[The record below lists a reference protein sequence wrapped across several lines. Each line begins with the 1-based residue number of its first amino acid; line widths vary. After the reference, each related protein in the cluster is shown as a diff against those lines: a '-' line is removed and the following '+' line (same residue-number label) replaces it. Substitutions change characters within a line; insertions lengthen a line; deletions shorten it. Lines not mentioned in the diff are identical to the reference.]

1 MTATDSRETILIVE
15 DERGPRESLR
25 LILKPSYDVL
35 LASNGQDALRALRE
49 QPIDLVTLDLNMP
62 GVKGIEVLRALKTES
77 PSTEVV
83 VITGFAT
90 VNSAVECIRHG
101 VHDFITK
108 PFNVIEVMAT
118 VERALRKRRSRSRL
132 HAFLGRLGDILGRS
146 TPGAAA
152 LGAIEADEG
161 LISEVRQALITAFK
175 PITKASPDRVFEFA
189 EVLADTLEIK
199 DAYTH
204 GHSRRVSYYA
214 GLLAEHIGL
223 EAGLREEIRL
233 AAFLHDVGKIG
244 VANQL
249 ILKDGRLTQE
259 ERIVVMR
266 HPVISES
273 LIQPLGLA
281 PGILRG
287 VRHHHEHFD
296 GSGYPDKLVGEDIPF
311 ASRIILIADAYDAMH
326 SQRSYR
332 KGLPKEM
339 IVRELTKHSGT
350 QFDPRLAAAFI
361 DLIEKREDAFAVE
374 I

>member
-1 MTATDSRETILIVE
+1 MTATGARETILIVE

-35 LASNGQDALRALRE
+35 LAGNGQDALRALRE
-49 QPIDLVTLDLNMP
+49 HPIDLVTLDLNMP
-62 GVKGIEVLRALKTES
+62 GVKGIEVLRALKSES
-77 PSTEVV
+77 HTTEVV

-90 VNSAVECIRHG
+90 VDNAVECLRYG

-118 VERALRKRRSRSRL
+118 VERALRKRRSRGRL
-132 HAFLGRLGDILGRS
+132 HSFLEHLGNILGRS

-152 LGAIEADEG
+152 LDAIEDDEV
-161 LISEVRQALITAFK
+161 LIVNVRKALTESFQ
-175 PITKASPDRVFEFA
+175 PITKASPERVLEFA
-189 EVLADTLEIK
+189 EVLADTLESK

-214 GLLAEHIGL
+214 ALLAEHVGL
-223 EAGLREEIRL
+223 EADLREEIRL

-259 ERIVVMR
+259 ERIVVMK
-266 HPVISES
+266 HPVIGES

-281 PGILRG
+281 PGILQA

-296 GSGYPDKLVGEDIPF
+296 GSGYPDKLAGNEIPLG
-311 ASRIILIADAYDAMH
+311 SRVILIADAYDAMH

-339 IVRELTKHSGT
+339 ILHEFTKHSGT
-350 QFDPRLAAAFI
+350 QFDPHLTAAFL
-361 DLIEKREDAFAVE
+361 DLMEKREDAFAVE
-374 I
+374 V

>member
-1 MTATDSRETILIVE
+1 MTATGTRESILIVE

-35 LASNGQDALRALRE
+35 LAANGQEALQALRE
-49 QPIDLVTLDLNMP
+49 RKMDLVTLDLNMP

-90 VNSAVECIRHG
+90 LDSAVECIRHG

-118 VERALRKRRSRSRL
+118 VERALRKRRSRARL
-132 HAFLGRLGDILGRS
+132 HSFLDRLGDILGRS
-146 TPGAAA
+146 TPGAVA
-152 LGAIEADEG
+152 LSAIEADEH
-161 LISEVRQALITAFK
+161 LVAEVREALTESFR
-175 PITKASPDRVFEFA
+175 PISKASAERVLEFA
-189 EVLADTLEIK
+189 EVLADTLESK

-214 GLLAEHIGL
+214 GLLAEHAGL
-223 EAGLREEIRL
+223 QPDLREEIRL
-233 AAFLHDVGKIG
+233 ASFLHDVGKIG

-249 ILKDGRLTQE
+249 ILKDGHLTQE
-259 ERIVVMR
+259 ERMLVMK
-266 HPVISES
+266 HPVIGES

-281 PGILRG
+281 PGILRA

-296 GSGYPDKLVGEDIPF
+296 GSGYPDKLAGNEIPLG
-311 ASRIILIADAYDAMH
+311 SRVILIADAYDAMH

-332 KGLPKEM
+332 KGLSAEM
-339 IVRELTKHSGT
+339 IVREFTKHSGT
-350 QFDPRLAAAFI
+350 QFDPHLTAAFL
-361 DLIEKREDAFAVE
+361 DLMEKREDAFAAEV
-374 I
+374 

>member
-1 MTATDSRETILIVE
+1 MTATGSRETILIVE

-35 LASNGQDALRALRE
+35 LATNGQDALQALRE
-49 QPIDLVTLDLNMP
+49 HPVGLVTLDLNMP
-62 GVKGIEVLRALKTES
+62 GVKGIEVLRALRTQS

-90 VNSAVECIRHG
+90 VDSAVECIRYG

-108 PFNVIEVMAT
+108 PFNVIEVMAA

-132 HAFLGRLGDILGRS
+132 HSFLDRLGDIVGRS
-146 TPGAAA
+146 TAATAA
-152 LGAIEADEG
+152 LNALETDDRLVAEMRRALAD
-161 LISEVRQALITAFK
+161 SFK
-175 PITKASPDRVFEFA
+175 PIAQASPDRVLEFA
-189 EVLADTLEIK
+189 EVLADTLESK
-199 DAYTH
+199 DVYTH

-214 GLLAEHIGL
+214 GLLAERIGL
-223 EAGLREEIRL
+223 PAGLCEEIRL

-249 ILKDGRLTQE
+249 ILKDGHLTQE
-259 ERIVVMR
+259 ERIVVMK
-266 HPVISES
+266 HPVIGES

-281 PGILRG
+281 PGILRA

-296 GSGYPDKLVGEDIPF
+296 GTGYPDGLLGEEIPI
-311 ASRIILIADAYDAMH
+311 AARIILIADAYDAMH
-326 SQRSYR
+326 SQRAYR

-339 IVRELTKHSGT
+339 ILREFTKHSGS
-350 QFDPRLAAAFI
+350 QFDPRLTAAFL
-361 DLIEKREDAFAVE
+361 DLVEKDEDAFAAE